1 MVMSEVGGAISEV
14 GGATSEVGG
23 VTSEVGGVTSE
34 VGGATSEVAGRT
46 YVAVGNVQQVF
57 DPTAFGVAQLI
68 AQRLLN
74 DDVVSL
80 VGGQDLVDV
89 LCRSQSVHLM
99 SLLGNRS

>member
-1 MVMSEVGGAISEV
+1 MWHVANVATRKQVSTALCTFSM
-14 GGATSEVGG
+14 ATSEVR
-23 VTSEVGGVTSE
+23 E
-34 VGGATSEVAGRT
+34 ATSEVAGRT

-74 DDVVSL
+74 NDVVSL

-99 SLLGNRS
+99 SLLENTSSK